1 MFEDKVQELNKNIEA
16 QPTPFEKRTYTV
28 SEIQDI
34 LGVGKNAAYAA
45 VKSGEFRVIKVGGSI
60 RISKK
65 SFDAWLDN
73 LDSTPTSNVN
83 DANP

>member
-1 MFEDKVQELNKNIEA
+1 MFEDKIQELNKDIEA
-16 QPTPFEKRTYTV
+16 HPTPFEKRTYTV

-45 VKSGEFRVIKVGGSI
+45 VKSGEFRVIRVGGSI

-73 LDSTPTSNVN
+73 LDSLPSDVN
-83 DANP
+83 DANS

>member
-1 MFEDKVQELNKNIEA
+1 MFEDKIQELNKNIEV
-16 QPTPFEKRTYTV
+16 QPVPFEKRTYTV

-45 VKSGEFRVIKVGGSI
+45 VKSGEFRVIRVGGSI

-73 LDSTPTSNVN
+73 LDNSPNSKVN
-83 DANP
+83 DANL